1 MKTLPLI
8 FATLALSATI
18 AVAETNP
25 RWIRQNSISP
35 DGQKIAFVYQGDIFI
50 VSSEGGQAMQLTTNE
65 AHDTEPI
72 WSPDGKYIVF
82 ASYREGSKDIWAM
95 PSKGGTPYRLSDF
108 GGRETP
114 FTISPQG
121 KLYFGANIQEDLKS
135 SVFPVTINSIA
146 LIFKNLLMPLWRA
159 KLFQSPSGAPFHY
172 Q

>member
-72 WSPDGKYIVF
+72 LESGRQIYCI
-82 ASYREGSKDIWAM
+82 
-95 PSKGGTPYRLSDF
+95 RLLSRRQQGHLGNAF
-108 GGRETP
+108 QRRHPIPAERLWRTRNT
-114 FTISPQG
+114 FHNISPRQTLFRG
-121 KLYFGANIQEDLKS
+121 EHSGRSKEQR
-135 SVFPVTINSIA
+135 FP
-146 LIFKNLLMPLWRA
+146 R
-159 KLFQSPSGAPFHY
+159 
-172 Q
+172 